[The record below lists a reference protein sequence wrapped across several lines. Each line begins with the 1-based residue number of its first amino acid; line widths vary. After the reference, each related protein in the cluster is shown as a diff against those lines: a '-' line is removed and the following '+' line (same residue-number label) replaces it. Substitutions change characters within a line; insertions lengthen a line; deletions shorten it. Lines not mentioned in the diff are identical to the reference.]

1 MRARSPIHLIA
12 LTSSLFAWLF
22 STQLAQAQRLSWMPH
37 DFKPLT
43 ELPWINVQ
51 PHQVPKVIELIFREP
66 DLDIR
71 RSVLASYLKDEVP
84 LIHFGLAFDTATAL
98 EGVQNPDQLIS
109 MMLGIWANRD
119 PEAAFERVKQ
129 LFDLVGL
136 EEGYLGYDSWQN
148 RDAITVRDAIAIR
161 QSRFW
166 LDRDTLASFPY
177 AADLSGWDGAKKQ
190 SLLKAF
196 AQLWFEHFED
206 WPRERDHDPNL
217 PDLVKVFQHGAAP
230 SEPAEGLA
238 AELLFEVAMRKRL
251 AFSPTS
257 AAQFIREIET
267 KSWPTDETRRLPKR
281 AGTVSIEFLLLWSQ
295 LDFDG
300 MRKWA
305 ESLPK
310 NQAWTAKCILIRHVD
325 AKTRSQWLKEIP
337 ENEQADSLRVLAAWE
352 PGLAMEEALRTQEP
366 EIIAH
371 AFDGCAYGFRAMN
384 GVHAGLGFL
393 SQFDLSRLPKDSL
406 DEVLGESATA
416 VMEQWG
422 GIDAGECARFG
433 IRCLKHSP
441 WVDWKEVRQFFS
453 GDDNMAD
460 EGGVTDRTFCSLRV
474 WAVTKPDEMKAWIAT
489 EPDAELRKALSWLLE
504 HPWGHHAK
512 P

>member
-1 MRARSPIHLIA
+1 
-12 LTSSLFAWLF
+12 
-22 STQLAQAQRLSWMPH
+22 
-37 DFKPLT
+37 
-43 ELPWINVQ
+43 
-51 PHQVPKVIELIFREP
+51 
-66 DLDIR
+66 
-71 RSVLASYLKDEVP
+71 
-84 LIHFGLAFDTATAL
+84 
-98 EGVQNPDQLIS
+98 
-109 MMLGIWANRD
+109 
-119 PEAAFERVKQ
+119 
-129 LFDLVGL
+129 
-136 EEGYLGYDSWQN
+136 
-148 RDAITVRDAIAIR
+148 
-161 QSRFW
+161 
-166 LDRDTLASFPY
+166 
-177 AADLSGWDGAKKQ
+177 
-190 SLLKAF
+190 
-196 AQLWFEHFED
+196 
-206 WPRERDHDPNL
+206 
-217 PDLVKVFQHGAAP
+217 
-230 SEPAEGLA
+230 
-238 AELLFEVAMRKRL
+238 
-251 AFSPTS
+251 
-257 AAQFIREIET
+257 
-267 KSWPTDETRRLPKR
+267 
-281 AGTVSIEFLLLWSQ
+281 
-295 LDFDG
+295 

-393 SQFDLSRLPKDSL
+393 NQFDLSQLPKDSL
-406 DEVLGESATA
+406 DEVLGESATT

-489 EPDAELRKALSWLLE
+489 EPDAELRTALGWLLE